1 MKFDK
6 RSTETEI
13 MDDFTISGEV
23 IGQTL
28 RELDTINHLLGGNSI
43 SLGTVKQLLRRGNWD
58 SLADLGCGSGEML
71 LLLNREAQHHGRTL
85 QLFGVDANP
94 FIADY
99 ARQHV
104 GDSAEILCEDIFS
117 ETFRSRRFDVI
128 HACLFLHHFTHEQLV
143 GLFRQLATQASTAI
157 VVNDLQRHWLAYY
170 SIKVL
175 TYLFS
180 KSYMVR
186 NDAAV
191 SVSRGFTR
199 GELECILREAGLPR
213 YTLRWRWA
221 FRWQLVVFFK

>member
-1 MKFDK
+1 
-6 RSTETEI
+6 

-43 SLGTVKQLLRRGNWD
+43 SVGAVKWLLRHRDWH

-71 LLLNREAQHHGRTL
+71 LLLNRAAQRQGRTL
-85 QLFGVDANP
+85 YLFGVDANP

-104 GDSAEILCEDIFS
+104 GNVAQILCEDIFS
-117 ETFRSRRFDVI
+117 EAFSSRRFDVI
-128 HACLFLHHFTHEQLV
+128 HACLFLHHFTHKQLV
-143 GLFRQLATQASTAI
+143 GLFRQLAGQASTAI

-170 SIKVL
+170 SIKWL

-199 GELECILREAGLPR
+199 SELVHILREAGLQH

-221 FRWQLVVFFK
+221 FRWQLVIFLNRTKA